1 LKTTTKKN
9 NTIDNRPNL
18 DKGGEVLEKTHKQD
32 ARYDSGVEKEN
43 MREKNMR
50 SDVIDFDLSAPR
62 NWYFEQMV
70 FIEKK
75 SNVLNGDYH
84 SGVRF

>member
-1 LKTTTKKN
+1 MLVTTA
-9 NTIDNRPNL
+9 
-18 DKGGEVLEKTHKQD
+18 VL
-32 ARYDSGVEKEN
+32 KEN

-84 SGVRF
+84 SGVRFEGDKPVLYFSRICD

>member
-1 LKTTTKKN
+1 
-9 NTIDNRPNL
+9 
-18 DKGGEVLEKTHKQD
+18 
-32 ARYDSGVEKEN
+32 

-84 SGVRF
+84 SGVHF